1 MNDECAARVSTATA
15 ENSTTVAARKPKVP
29 SEDALDA
36 LYSLE
41 TIFSCNSTGIAH
53 PAEAVIQKQDGLRN
67 SSVRLNKCTEAA
79 LGACITCMLS
89 HQEQL

>member
-1 MNDECAARVSTATA
+1 MDEEYAARVSTATA
-15 ENSTTVAARKPKVP
+15 ENNTIVAARKLKVP

-41 TIFSCNSTGIAH
+41 TIFSCNGTGIAH

-67 SSVRLNKCTEAA
+67 STVRLNNCTEAA
-79 LGACITCMLS
+79 LEACVTYMLS